1 MMQSAPNLREYYGS
15 DFSPSTFAITE
26 FLSDYFENIYT
37 SSTYEINS
45 NRVVG
50 GVMRKIGIFAF
61 WGVSFQPENALQN
74 HLFEISNCESNYQLM
89 LKK

>member
-50 GVMRKIGIFAF
+50 GGYAKDRYLRFLGRKFSA
-61 WGVSFQPENALQN
+61 
-74 HLFEISNCESNYQLM
+74 
-89 LKK
+89 